1 MDGLWTKAY
10 CSIIQGICHYGH
22 GFHIDDMKRKT
33 QNSGVTYEA
42 FSMCKS
48 SAKDTRQHADIV
60 SYFGVIKET
69 IMLDYHMF

>member
-1 MDGLWTKAY
+1 MAFGPRHIAQSYKGFV
-10 CSIIQGICHYGH
+10 INGH
-22 GFHIDDMKRKT
+22 RFHIDDMKRKS

-42 FSMCKS
+42 FLMCKS

-60 SYFGVIKET
+60 SYFGVIEKEI